1 MLKISPEKIA
11 EPLQI
16 IFSKSLRQGKYPSS
30 WKIAHVIAIL
40 KKGDASLLSNYPPI
54 SLISC
59 VGKIM
64 ERVVYT
70 NVYNY
75 LVRNKLIYEYQ
86 SGFLPKHST
95 IHQLSELYNYILNS
109 LEKKEFS
116 CFLLCDF
123 SKAFDKVWHRGLI
136 HKMIFMV

>member
-1 MLKISPEKIA
+1 MLKIAPEIIA

-16 IFSKSLRQGKYPSS
+16 IFNKSLQGKYPLS

-40 KKGDASLLSNYPPI
+40 KKGDASLPANYRTI

-64 ERVVYT
+64 ERVIYK

-75 LVRNKLIYEYQ
+75 LVETNLYMSISLAFSRNIL
-86 SGFLPKHST
+86 LST
-95 IHQLSELYNYILNS
+95 
-109 LEKKEFS
+109 S
-116 CFLLCDF
+116 C
-123 SKAFDKVWHRGLI
+123 
-136 HKMIFMV
+136 

>member
-1 MLKISPEKIA
+1 MLKIAPEKIA

-16 IFSKSLRQGKYPSS
+16 IFNKSLRQGKYPSS

-40 KKGDASLLSNYPPI
+40 KKKGDASLPSNYRPI

-64 ERVVYT
+64 ERVIYK

-75 LVRNKLIYEYQ
+75 LVRKREQFSSLKDTC
-86 SGFLPKHST
+86 LVVT
-95 IHQLSELYNYILNS
+95 I
-109 LEKKEFS
+109 
-116 CFLLCDF
+116 C
-123 SKAFDKVWHRGLI
+123 
-136 HKMIFMV
+136 